1 MTESSSRSGLFASL
15 RGLAATGL
23 ALLQTRLEL
32 LAVELQEEKLRLA
45 NVAVFGTAAVIFLA
59 AGIVFLAV
67 FLTVLFWDG
76 NRLLALGVFS
86 ALFLGGGFACLLVA
100 RRHAQLPSGLFAASL
115 AELAKDRAAAEADA
129 EPGTK

>member
-45 NVAVFGTAAVIFLA
+45 NVAAFGTAAVIFLA
-59 AGIVFLAV
+59 AGIVFLAI
-67 FLTVLFWDG
+67 FLTVLFWDS
-76 NRLLALGVFS
+76 NRLLALGVFTT
-86 ALFLGGGFACLLVA
+86 LFLGGGFVCLLVA
-100 RRHAQLPSGLFAASL
+100 RRHAQTPSGLFAASL
-115 AELAKDRAAAEADA
+115 AELVKDRAAAEAEA
-129 EPGTK
+129 ESGTK